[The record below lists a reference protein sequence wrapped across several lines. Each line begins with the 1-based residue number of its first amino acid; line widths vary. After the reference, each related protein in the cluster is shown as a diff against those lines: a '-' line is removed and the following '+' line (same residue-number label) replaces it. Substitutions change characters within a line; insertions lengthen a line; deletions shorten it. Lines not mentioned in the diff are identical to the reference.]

1 VPVRVHTVV
10 VSVQH
15 SDKVS
20 LEQLREEV
28 ENKVIRSV
36 IPSKYIDDQTVFHIN
51 PCGEFIVGG
60 PQVISLILCLFFC
73 KIGLTHVIVFDPID
87 VKNVEKSP

>member
-1 VPVRVHTVV
+1 VV

-36 IPSKYIDDQTVFHIN
+36 IPAKYIDDQTVFHIN

-60 PQVISLILCLFFC
+60 PQVI
-73 KIGLTHVIVFDPID
+73 
-87 VKNVEKSP
+87 

>member
-1 VPVRVHTVV
+1 VTCEYQFESGACVPVRVHTVV

-36 IPSKYIDDQTVFHIN
+36 IPSKYIDDQTVIHIN

-60 PQVISLILCLFFC
+60 PQVISFIHSFLF
-73 KIGLTHVIVFDPID
+73 LL
-87 VKNVEKSP
+87 

>member
-1 VPVRVHTVV
+1 VV

-60 PQVISLILCLFFC
+60 PQVISLIFVSLNKFFFY
-73 KIGLTHVIVFDPID
+73 KSKQSMSIGYQHQ
-87 VKNVEKSP
+87 K

>member
-1 VPVRVHTVV
+1 MPVRVHTVV

-28 ENKVIRSV
+28 ELKVIRSV
-36 IPSKYIDDQTVFHIN
+36 IPAKYIDDQTVFHIN

-60 PQVISLILCLFFC
+60 PQVIYSLFLI
-73 KIGLTHVIVFDPID
+73 
-87 VKNVEKSP
+87 NSY

>member
-1 VPVRVHTVV
+1 MCFFQVTCEYKFESGACVPKRVHTVV

-36 IPSKYIDDQTVFHIN
+36 IPSRYIDDETVIHIN

-60 PQVISLILCLFFC
+60 PQVGLF
-73 KIGLTHVIVFDPID
+73 IYA
-87 VKNVEKSP
+87 

>member
-1 VPVRVHTVV
+1 MPVRVHTVV

-36 IPSKYIDDQTVFHIN
+36 IPAKYIDDQTVIHIN

-60 PQVISLILCLFFC
+60 PQVIYFILF
-73 KIGLTHVIVFDPID
+73 
-87 VKNVEKSP
+87 SQ